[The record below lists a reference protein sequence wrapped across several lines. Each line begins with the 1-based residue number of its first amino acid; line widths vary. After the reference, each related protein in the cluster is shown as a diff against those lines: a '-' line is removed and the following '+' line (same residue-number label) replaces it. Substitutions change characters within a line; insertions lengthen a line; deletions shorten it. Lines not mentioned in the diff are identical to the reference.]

1 MDERDDQILKFD
13 GTEVEVTKDL
23 RRCMAAGECNRAA
36 GELFVK
42 GRTPWC
48 QPDREKFEEVVKIIQ
63 RCPSGA
69 LAVVRK
75 DGKPVE
81 TPEPVNVVVVS
92 NNGPLYLSGDLAIN
106 GAKADMPAVRFR
118 AALCRCGQSQ
128 CKPFC
133 DDTHEDVKFDDS
145 GPIGLT
151 GQPYEGEGGPLK
163 VTCVPN
169 GPLLLS
175 GKFSM
180 MTGSGRLAWRGT
192 QAALCRCG
200 TSKNMPFCD
209 GSHVEADFKA
219 E

>member
-1 MDERDDQILKFD
+1 MSSDDTPKIIVERDGPYI
-13 GTEVEVTKDL
+13 
-23 RRCMAAGECNRAA
+23 
-36 GELFVK
+36 
-42 GRTPWC
+42 
-48 QPDREKFEEVVKIIQ
+48 
-63 RCPSGA
+63 
-69 LAVVRK
+69 VR
-75 DGKPVE
+75 GPV
-81 TPEPVNVVVVS
+81 PLVNKSPVVS
-92 NNGPLYLSGDLAIN
+92 EHGEPLTWIKGEMLRSGGN
-106 GAKADMPAVRFR
+106 Y
-118 AALCRCGQSQ
+118 ALCRCGKSNR
-128 CKPFC
+128 KPFC

-145 GPIGLT
+145 GPIGET
-151 GQPYEGEGGPLK
+151 GQSYEGEGGPLK

-180 MTGSGRLAWRGT
+180 MTGSGRVAWHGT